1 MLAVVRDGL
10 ARGIYPLSHD
20 ATPDR
25 PMSNMI
31 YEGRDLEVLADMPN
45 YYGWIM
51 SWFAPYVRG
60 RVVEYGSGAG
70 TVSKLLRPLADRLTL
85 VEPSANLLPLLQARF
100 PRDPAVEIGQAMLE
114 EHSRRLPDGAMD
126 TAVLVNVLEH
136 IEDDRRALAELSR
149 ILAPGG
155 HLLIFVPALP
165 ALMSKIDRIHGH
177 FRRYL
182 RRELRMK
189 LEAAG
194 AEPLTCRHF
203 DLPGV
208 VPWFLINK
216 LLGSTSFNPTL
227 LKIYDGAVVPLARG
241 VEAIVIPPLGKN
253 LIAIARKR

>member
-1 MLAVVRDGL
+1 
-10 ARGIYPLSHD
+10 
-20 ATPDR
+20 
-25 PMSNMI
+25 MSDLT

-45 YYGWIM
+45 YYAWIM

-60 RVVEYGSGAG
+60 RVVEYGAGAG

-85 VEPSANLLPLLQARF
+85 VEPSANLLPVLQARF
-100 PRDPAVEIGQAMLE
+100 LRDPRVEIGRAMLE
-114 EHSRRLPDGAMD
+114 EHSRQVPDGAVD

-136 IEDDRRALAELSR
+136 IEDDEGALAELSR

-165 ALMSKIDRIHGH
+165 ALKSKIDRIHGH

-182 RRELRMK
+182 RPDLRRK
-189 LEAAG
+189 LAAAG
-194 AEPLTCRHF
+194 TEVVACRYF

-208 VPWFLINK
+208 VPWLLLNK

-227 LKIYDGAVVPLARG
+227 LKIYDGAVVPLARR
-241 VEAIVIPPLGKN
+241 VEAIVPPPLGKN
-253 LIAIARKR
+253 LIAIARKP

>member
-1 MLAVVRDGL
+1 M
-10 ARGIYPLSHD
+10 
-20 ATPDR
+20 T
-25 PMSNMI
+25 

-60 RVVEYGSGAG
+60 RVVEYGAGAG

-85 VEPSANLLPLLQARF
+85 VEPSANLLPVLQARF
-100 PRDPAVEIGQAMLE
+100 PRDPGVEIGRAMLE
-114 EHSRRLPDGAMD
+114 EHSRQLPDGAMD

-136 IEDDRRALAELSR
+136 IEDDEGALAELSR

-182 RRELRMK
+182 RPEPSDEAGSGGHRGRHLPLFRSAGRRPLVPDQQAPRQHQLQPHASQDLRRRRG
-189 LEAAG
+189 AARAG
-194 AEPLTCRHF
+194 RRGHRLPAPGQEF
-203 DLPGV
+203 DSNCP
-208 VPWFLINK
+208 
-216 LLGSTSFNPTL
+216 
-227 LKIYDGAVVPLARG
+227 
-241 VEAIVIPPLGKN
+241 
-253 LIAIARKR
+253 

>member
-1 MLAVVRDGL
+1 MTTT
-10 ARGIYPLSHD
+10 S
-20 ATPDR
+20 
-25 PMSNMI
+25 

-45 YYGWIM
+45 YYSWIM

-60 RVVEYGSGAG
+60 RVVEYGAGAG

-85 VEPSANLLPLLQARF
+85 VEPSANLLPVLQARF
-100 PRDPAVEIGQAMLE
+100 PRDPGVEIGRAMLE
-114 EHSRRLPDGAMD
+114 EHSRQLPDGAVD

-136 IEDDRRALAELSR
+136 IEDDRSALAELSR

-165 ALMSKIDRIHGH
+165 ALMSKIDHIHGH

-182 RRELRMK
+182 RPDLRAK

-194 AEPLTCRHF
+194 TEVATCRYF

-216 LLGSTSFNPTL
+216 LLGSTGFNPAL

-241 VEAIVIPPLGKN
+241 FEAIVAPPLGKN
-253 LIAIARKR
+253 LVAIAGKP